1 MKNYLFDLYSNF
13 PNEFTLDNRIDPD
26 SCSKDLYD
34 DLQSTF
40 FSSNAKGILGIASV
54 ENRVQKF
61 GRRPAFYTLFVDTD
75 KFLLSSD
82 YIGPSIYWA
91 RKAGLTCEEIISVLE
106 ISRTLGGHIVFPR
119 GEGNSTVNQ
128 ARGGE
133 KGYYDRIDLTLFAI
147 KQLFEKK
154 EISNELMEK
163 AWKNYSDWF
172 DLFGKEENAFKAFV
186 DFFKLNDFVDEKYE
200 IYDLTTFDSDNA
212 SYSFLCNDKPWI
224 PNNPTSFKKY
234 ANGTNYA
241 IMLRNKRL

>member
-1 MKNYLFDLYSNF
+1 M
-13 PNEFTLDNRIDPD
+13 
-26 SCSKDLYD
+26 
-34 DLQSTF
+34 
-40 FSSNAKGILGIASV
+40 
-54 ENRVQKF
+54 
-61 GRRPAFYTLFVDTD
+61 
-75 KFLLSSD
+75 
-82 YIGPSIYWA
+82 
-91 RKAGLTCEEIISVLE
+91 
-106 ISRTLGGHIVFPR
+106 
-119 GEGNSTVNQ
+119 
-128 ARGGE
+128 
-133 KGYYDRIDLTLFAI
+133 TLFAI